1 MKIKQFLY
9 SIYDFAVPRFVTED
23 VALIE
28 ESDRFVPVMPLS
40 LVEHG
45 EVYDGIATLNSFVW
59 LGRAWFGKQIGDVRP
74 FELWGV
80 TSLHCNNC
88 SHDWVIVHVV
98 GKEDKTCPNC
108 GGLQVKT
115 VEIHDV

>member
-28 ESDRFVPVMPLS
+28 ESDRFVPVIPLS

-45 EVYDGIATLNSFVW
+45 EV
-59 LGRAWFGKQIGDVRP
+59 
-74 FELWGV
+74 
-80 TSLHCNNC
+80 
-88 SHDWVIVHVV
+88 
-98 GKEDKTCPNC
+98 
-108 GGLQVKT
+108 
-115 VEIHDV
+115 